1 MQVRRC
7 ANHQAGTGS
16 LPAEPSTSSSPP
28 QPGEVKSTLFTPA
41 NFSFS
46 GGPAHQQ
53 GEGLSDHREH
63 YT

>member
-1 MQVRRC
+1 MQGRHR
-7 ANHQAGTGS
+7 AHHQAGTGV

-28 QPGEVKSTLFTPA
+28 QLGEVEHPLFTPA

-46 GGPAHQQ
+46 EGFAPQR